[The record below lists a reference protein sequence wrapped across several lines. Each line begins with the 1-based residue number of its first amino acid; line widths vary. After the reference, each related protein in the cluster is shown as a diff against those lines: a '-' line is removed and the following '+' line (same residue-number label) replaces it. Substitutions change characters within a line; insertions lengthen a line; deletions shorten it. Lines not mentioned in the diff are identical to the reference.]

1 MRFFV
6 LFFTFLFTAAPLFSY
21 GATPAGDGSALAA
34 NFRREVDRRLEV
46 PLHDQ
51 ALYAQLL
58 ESALADAGLLF
69 LPSQYLL
76 LVDRN
81 PRVQAV
87 FVYWLD
93 GRAPLNGRMHFIGAS
108 PTSTGRPGRFDYFIT
123 PLAVFPHT
131 LDNPDYRAEGTY
143 NMLGNIALGRK
154 GMRVYDFGWT
164 EGERGWGRGGKGQM
178 RLLLHATDPEHLEP
192 YLGTPMSKG
201 CIRIP
206 ATLNS
211 FIDRYGLLDADY
223 EQAMLKGRKFWVL
236 RRDRTPTPW
245 SGRYMAIVDSESLV
259 RPRWSP
265 DPVAGDDPAG
275 LPQACLLCSLPLDST
290 ILDSAIHSINDAAE

>member
-1 MRFFV
+1 MA
-6 LFFTFLFTAAPLFSY
+6 LFFLFLFTAAPVSSQPDD
-21 GATPAGDGSALAA
+21 GAALAE
-34 NFRREVDRRLEV
+34 NFKREVDRRLAV
-46 PLHDQ
+46 PQQDQ
-51 ALYAQLL
+51 ARYAQLL

-76 LVDRN
+76 LVDRS
-81 PRVQAV
+81 PLVQVV
-87 FVYWLD
+87 FIYWLD
-93 GRAPLNGRMHFIGAS
+93 AQSPRGRRMYFIGAS
-108 PTSTGRPGRFDYFIT
+108 PTSTGRPGRFDYFTT

-131 LDNPDYRAEGTY
+131 LENLDYRAEGTY
-143 NMLGNIALGRK
+143 NGLGNIALGRK

-178 RLLLHATDPEHLEP
+178 RLLLHATDPDHLEP

-223 EQAMLKGRKFWVL
+223 EQAMRKGKKFWVL
-236 RRDRTPTPW
+236 RHDRTPTRW

-259 RPRWSP
+259 RPPWSP
-265 DPVAGDDPAG
+265 DPLADDEPPG
-275 LPQACLLCSLPLDST
+275 LPPCLLCSLPLNPAGGDPVVADFAAHPSS
-290 ILDSAIHSINDAAE
+290 DSAE